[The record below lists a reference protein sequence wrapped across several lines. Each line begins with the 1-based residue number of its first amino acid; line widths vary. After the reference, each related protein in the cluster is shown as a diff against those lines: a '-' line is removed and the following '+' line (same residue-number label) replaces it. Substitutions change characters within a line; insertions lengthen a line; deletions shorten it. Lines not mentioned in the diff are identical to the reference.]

1 MMAGIE
7 RFLGSY
13 GCRACVWVFLAS
25 LGMSYRASS
34 ASVLVSF
41 GIAPAVAR
49 A

>member
-1 MMAGIE
+1 MWKDFLALMVAGLA
-7 RFLGSY
+7 RGF
-13 GCRACVWVFLAS
+13 VDAS